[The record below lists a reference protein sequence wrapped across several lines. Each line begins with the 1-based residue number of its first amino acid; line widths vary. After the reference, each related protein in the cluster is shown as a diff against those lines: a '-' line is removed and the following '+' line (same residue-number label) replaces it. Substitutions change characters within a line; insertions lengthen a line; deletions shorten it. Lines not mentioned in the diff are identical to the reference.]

1 MKQADF
7 EAQLKSDGYTHLEA
21 KTLDPRPSNTE
32 HAHDYDIR
40 GLVLDGVFT
49 VWQADQPVSYRA
61 GQVFA
66 VPAGKKH
73 SEEIEREGARI
84 LVARKYH

>member
-7 EAQLKSDGYTHLEA
+7 EAQLKSDGYADLEA

-40 GLVLDGVFT
+40 GPVLDGVFT

-73 SEEIEREGARI
+73 SEEIGPEGARI

>member
-1 MKQADF
+1 MTQADL

-40 GLVLDGVFT
+40 GLVLDGGL
-49 VWQADQPVSYRA
+49 YCLA
-61 GQVFA
+61 GWSA
-66 VPAGKKH
+66 RELSRGAGLC
-73 SEEIEREGARI
+73 GAGG
-84 LVARKYH
+84 